1 LASPGIRGGQ
11 VEIDEVA
18 ARLVR
23 QYWAL
28 LVVCTLT
35 PLVIIAL
42 IVAKQPAM
50 YSADARIITSGEV
63 PVSASQ
69 ADAIV
74 SQVQGIATGPTA
86 ASQALRKAGVRPSP
100 ADPVN
105 KHVSVAGL
113 GTSQVVDITVS
124 DPNPLI
130 AQRVAG
136 ALATG
141 VVDSLNRVGQSG
153 LSLALTV
160 IDSEIVRLT
169 EQRSGLAA
177 QVTTS
182 PKNQQLSA
190 KLAGLD
196 QVIANFTGDR
206 GRLLIQAST
215 QGLAAV
221 LDQPGLPR
229 TPQSKALP
237 QKLGLAALVG
247 LVLGILLASIA
258 EAIRPTVPGARRVSR
273 RLNSPMLGRLT
284 DDDLAGKRTL
294 NSDNL
299 ALQLR
304 LAAAHAGV
312 SSVALVDIDG
322 QRILSELASRLTSA
336 MPVGSSAPV
345 EGVAPNAAENGSKP
359 AAAAA
364 AALSGESG
372 VTTLVRDRIP
382 AASNRA
388 LRLYSLQQLQRQTE
402 PGKVGIV
409 VLSGP
414 VARVSR
420 ISALDDLTVS
430 SGWPIIGI
438 VAVPRLRRRVRLMPR
453 RTRTVEVAESRAE

>member
-1 LASPGIRGGQ
+1 M
-11 VEIDEVA
+11 EIDEVA

-28 LVVCTLT
+28 LAVCTLI

-86 ASQALRKAGVRPSP
+86 ASQALRKAGVRLNL

-130 AQRVAG
+130 AQKVAG

-177 QVTTS
+177 EVTKT

-229 TPQSKALP
+229 APESKALP

-258 EAIRPTVPGARRVSR
+258 EMIRPTVPGARRVSR
-273 RLNSPMLGRLT
+273 RLNSPMLGGLA
-284 DDDLAGKRTL
+284 DDDLAGKRTV
-294 NSDNL
+294 NFDNL
-299 ALQLR
+299 ALQVR

-312 SSVALVDIDG
+312 SSLALVDIDG
-322 QRILSELASRLTSA
+322 QRNLSDLASRLTSA
-336 MPVGSSAPV
+336 MPAGSSAPA
-345 EGVAPNAAENGSKP
+345 EGVAPSAAENGSKP
-359 AAAAA
+359 ATAAG
-364 AALSGESG
+364 SGESG

-382 AASNRA
+382 AASNRV
-388 LRLYSLQQLQRQTE
+388 LRLYSVQQLQRQTE

-438 VAVPRLRRRVRLMPR
+438 VAVPRLRRLRRLRRLGRLVAR
-453 RTRTVEVAESRAE
+453 RTGTGEIAESRAE